1 MHTLLRITLALAL
14 CAAFS
19 LSTPSVLA
27 QQTVLFDFEGF
38 GGDVQGWEPDVAPDL
53 DLDEPARS
61 SVRTLEEKPI
71 GMGESIPAPEG
82 SWMLEGVP
90 NRPILAANF
99 RGMKYTWDSPQD
111 WSGTPLLKL
120 AASMY
125 ANGPSSELHQWRIR
139 VFSGED
145 MTEMIYDGLKSNQGD
160 GTDGNTFVN
169 EWQVLEFDLSD
180 FEGVGSVTSIEAAG
194 RHADTAE
201 TGGMPVVAEVNEDGE
216 IVPIDGANWGGL
228 VQIDVVTVEP
238 ATGTSTEGTP
248 DLAFLGEVY
257 PNPAASAA
265 QLALEVERPQRVRA
279 TVYDV
284 LGRVVLQ
291 AFDGNL
297 LPGTRHLVDLDTA
310 RLAAGSYV
318 VRLSGESFSTSR
330 RLSVVR

>member
-1 MHTLLRITLALAL
+1 
-14 CAAFS
+14 
-19 LSTPSVLA
+19 
-27 QQTVLFDFEGF
+27 
-38 GGDVQGWEPDVAPDL
+38 
-53 DLDEPARS
+53 
-61 SVRTLEEKPI
+61 
-71 GMGESIPAPEG
+71 
-82 SWMLEGVP
+82 
-90 NRPILAANF
+90 
-99 RGMKYTWDSPQD
+99 
-111 WSGTPLLKL
+111 
-120 AASMY
+120 
-125 ANGPSSELHQWRIR
+125 
-139 VFSGED
+139 
-145 MTEMIYDGLKSNQGD
+145 
-160 GTDGNTFVN
+160 
-169 EWQVLEFDLSD
+169 
-180 FEGVGSVTSIEAAG
+180 
-194 RHADTAE
+194 
-201 TGGMPVVAEVNEDGE
+201 
-216 IVPIDGANWGGL
+216 
-228 VQIDVVTVEP
+228 VEP